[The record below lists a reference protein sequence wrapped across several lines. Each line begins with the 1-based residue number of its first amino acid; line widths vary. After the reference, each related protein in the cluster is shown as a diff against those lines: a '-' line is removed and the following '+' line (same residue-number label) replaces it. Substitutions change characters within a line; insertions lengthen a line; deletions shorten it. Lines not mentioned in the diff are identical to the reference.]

1 MTTSR
6 SLSTSQFAVQRSS
19 MRFYSVL
26 LTIVTLI
33 ASTYDAKV
41 NASGIQAI
49 AVSSISHDA
58 PAARMLRADHAD
70 ERGISVPSASKIVEW
85 MLSPKVAKELTFLEN
100 RKVQKWV
107 DKQKTQEYVFTK
119 LGLNSGLDKALSNP
133 KLHVYAAYID
143 RFNVKNPSNKVA
155 LLDKFSEKYTDE
167 GVAKMV
173 EMGIRSSNLET
184 ENFASRLWRELLNKW
199 MDNAE
204 SAEGVFKI
212 LKLDEVGGGIFA
224 TPLFNTWYTFIKE
237 GYTRQ
242 AEDIVLRV
250 LSDRYGYD
258 GLSRIFFRGQRN
270 FDLVGDLPI
279 KLETRM
285 VNNWLNKDVS
295 PDKVFKLLKLD
306 EGLDKLLTNSNMQV
320 WESYMMKYNLKPDVE
335 PTTMMQTITR
345 FYNFKEL
352 SSMLENAKMVPELN
366 KVAERWQHEL
376 RVHYLRAPKMKK
388 EG

>member
-1 MTTSR
+1 
-6 SLSTSQFAVQRSS
+6 

-320 WESYMMKYNLKPDVE
+320 WESYMMKYNLMPDVE

>member
-1 MTTSR
+1 
-6 SLSTSQFAVQRSS
+6 

-212 LKLDEVGGGIFA
+212 LKLDEVGGGIFV
-224 TPLFNTWYTFIKE
+224 TPLFNTW
-237 GYTRQ
+237 
-242 AEDIVLRV
+242 
-250 LSDRYGYD
+250 YGYD

-320 WESYMMKYNLKPDVE
+320 WESYMMKYNLMPDVE